1 MKHDLLAGRLRP
13 AFFTLFAS
21 ALGGTLISTI
31 YATVD
36 IICVGQ
42 HSGPD
47 ATAAISCVNPL
58 WSIMIGPGLL
68 AGVGGSVLMANRR
81 ATGKE
86 GSARGYLTAGMAL
99 AAVLSLIVTVVL
111 VSFPRELI
119 GFFGAEGQV
128 LEYGVTYMRPVAL
141 SAFTFTLA
149 SALSAYMRNSGE
161 AFTPTV
167 ATAIGGVVNMVLD
180 VYLVFGLDLG
190 VFGAGMATA
199 IGQSVAFVVMVAYL
213 FSKKSVLKFT
223 KVKRIRRKL
232 ASITTLGFS
241 ALVIEIAFAVTVTV
255 YNKMIFGGLGGAHL
269 AVYGTASTLAVMFYC
284 LFNAV
289 GTAMQPLVSAAHGA
303 GKQERISEV
312 LRLSVRLTLAL
323 GVLFLLLVELF
334 PETILRL
341 YMDVT
346 DEVVAVGPRIMRI
359 YSLGIVCTGI
369 SILSTFYFQSVLKRG
384 ASVLVT
390 VLRGLALP
398 LAFAAILPTFFG
410 IDAIWWGIPLSE
422 LITLTVAAILLVRDR
437 RRTDGGDN
445 TQSDAQ

>member
-1 MKHDLLAGRLRP
+1 MKHDILEGRLRP
-13 AFFTLFAS
+13 TFFTLFAS

-68 AGVGGSVLMANRR
+68 AGVGGSVLMTNRR

-190 VFGAGMATA
+190 VFGEKRAELG
-199 IGQSVAFVVMVAYL
+199 GRRLVVRGYDRRLAARDGRKYVDR
-213 FSKKSVLKFT
+213 
-223 KVKRIRRKL
+223 RIVVHLRKL
-232 ASITTLGFS
+232 ARKDDVS
-241 ALVIEIAFAVTVTV
+241 V
-255 YNKMIFGGLGGAHL
+255 KD
-269 AVYGTASTLAVMFYC
+269 GTRF
-284 LFNAV
+284 
-289 GTAMQPLVSAAHGA
+289 
-303 GKQERISEV
+303 
-312 LRLSVRLTLAL
+312 
-323 GVLFLLLVELF
+323 
-334 PETILRL
+334 
-341 YMDVT
+341 
-346 DEVVAVGPRIMRI
+346 
-359 YSLGIVCTGI
+359 
-369 SILSTFYFQSVLKRG
+369 
-384 ASVLVT
+384 
-390 VLRGLALP
+390 
-398 LAFAAILPTFFG
+398 
-410 IDAIWWGIPLSE
+410 
-422 LITLTVAAILLVRDR
+422 VRDR
-437 RRTDGGDN
+437 FGHVIAFDKHRVKRSDGAFRRIARTLH
-445 TQSDAQ
+445 